1 MIPELAEIVEAVRS
15 LYQGHLRDQNSLVFT
30 RDGRPMA
37 PETLSEVVREIS
49 KVMVL
54 TGEAK
59 SRFRAGDLRRT
70 VETILG
76 ETLRISKDD
85 RAQLLS
91 HGLTGVQDTHS
102 DQGKYLAAKT
112 EALRTWNDYLSDLCI
127 GERLPRQ
134 ATPGAGS
141 RNEEVNA
148 LDL

>member
-1 MIPELAEIVEAVRS
+1 M
-15 LYQGHLRDQNSLVFT
+15 
-30 RDGRPMA
+30 
-37 PETLSEVVREIS
+37 
-49 KVMVL
+49 
-54 TGEAK
+54 
-59 SRFRAGDLRRT
+59 
-70 VETILG
+70 
-76 ETLRISKDD
+76 RISKDD

-91 HGLTGVQDTHS
+91 HGLTGVQDTHY